1 MSDKEWKYSDSYV
14 KVLDGIRAMAILLI
28 AWYHIW
34 QQSWVQ
40 PIKDTSWLSIFHC
53 SQINFDWLVRTG
65 YEMVD
70 MMLLLSGFCLFLPYA
85 RSMVYG
91 LKEPDIKTFYKKRVA
106 RIVPSYL
113 IAIIVAFIVAV
124 VNGEYGDSSEMWG
137 DLIPHLFFGH
147 TFFEQSYLYT
157 KLNGVLWTLAVEV
170 QFYLIFPFVAKLFK
184 RWMCK
189 TYVVMVAISWMFI
202 NWGIL
207 NFVPVEKY
215 SMWINQLPA
224 YLGVYANGML
234 AAFVVVKL
242 TQIFNQFLEGKEEG
256 ERKKEKSQIGYF
268 FTLLLIVSLFVYYK
282 LMNELAYSENGN
294 LWQIVNRFEVSALYA
309 VFVVA
314 CAFSVPLLQKIF
326 GNAVMRFLSGISFQL
341 YIWHQYIA
349 LLLKNNH
356 IPYWEGEQ
364 APNMTGDQVW
374 MQKYF
379 ILCWISMF
387 VVSIGVTYLIEKPC
401 AKWIMKIKKN
411 NVAVE

>member
-40 PIKDTSWLSIFHC
+40 PIKDTSWLSIFLC

-91 LKEPDIKTFYKKRVA
+91 LKEPNIKTFYKKRVA

-147 TFFEQSYLYT
+147 TFFEQSYLHT

-242 TQIFNQFLEGKEEG
+242 TQKFNQF
-256 ERKKEKSQIGYF
+256 
-268 FTLLLIVSLFVYYK
+268 
-282 LMNELAYSENGN
+282 
-294 LWQIVNRFEVSALYA
+294 
-309 VFVVA
+309 
-314 CAFSVPLLQKIF
+314 
-326 GNAVMRFLSGISFQL
+326 
-341 YIWHQYIA
+341 
-349 LLLKNNH
+349 
-356 IPYWEGEQ
+356 
-364 APNMTGDQVW
+364 
-374 MQKYF
+374 
-379 ILCWISMF
+379 
-387 VVSIGVTYLIEKPC
+387 
-401 AKWIMKIKKN
+401 
-411 NVAVE
+411 